1 MRISKFILICALAF
15 TTAPMFAQDDKRVK
29 DGNSAI
35 PEPISNVDSLKHKGG
50 TQDKISRLFPSK
62 KEVKTSVTESPT
74 DDGQKE
80 VDKLRDS
87 LSYLTVILNDKIS
100 EQAKLREEID
110 SIKSTNIILR
120 DSLSVILAALEKSNT
135 EIKEKDA
142 EVLTLKTNMKERLA
156 AVEFAVV
163 RFGYSRLKDPY
174 DKENINK
181 AIKDIENIYTEDI
194 RGENLDIVELLK
206 KYENYSN
213 EVREII
219 FEAQNDP
226 DRKNFVFAEQYKDK
240 YIGKLKNSF
249 YYRDYYSKKVP
260 TSKYLNDLIDDVI
273 KVLLQHT
280 SDNQVDLSSFL

>member
-1 MRISKFILICALAF
+1 MTLNKYILICAVALLPF
-15 TTAPMFAQDDKRVK
+15 VSYAQEDKRQL
-29 DGNSAI
+29 DGKLASQGEIAT
-35 PEPISNVDSLKHKGG
+35 VDSLKHKGVAKEK
-50 TQDKISRLFPSK
+50 TSRLFPSK
-62 KEVKTSVTESPT
+62 KDVKISDSEPLSDDRQAEVE
-74 DDGQKE
+74 
-80 VDKLRDS
+80 KLRDS
-87 LSYLTVILNDKIS
+87 LSFLTVILEGKIS
-100 EQAKLREEID
+100 EMAKLREETEAAKAQN
-110 SIKSTNIILR
+110 SILR
-120 DSLSVILAALEKSNT
+120 DSLYVISAALKKNDADIKERDT
-135 EIKEKDA
+135 EILSLKE
-142 EVLTLKTNMKERLA
+142 NMKERLA

-194 RGENLDIVELLK
+194 RGENQDIVELLK

-213 EVREII
+213 EVRKII

-240 YIGKLKNSF
+240 YIEKLKNSF

-260 TSKYLNDLIDDVI
+260 TSKYLNDLIDNVI
-273 KVLLQHT
+273 KVLQQHT

>member
-1 MRISKFILICALAF
+1 MVVKMMIADIYYYRTTQILNNMKFNKYILLCAVALIPF
-15 TTAPMFAQDDKRVK
+15 MSFAQEDKRQIDDK
-29 DGNSAI
+29 SA
-35 PEPISNVDSLKHKGG
+35 DR
-50 TQDKISRLFPSK
+50 QA
-62 KEVKTSVTESPT
+62 EVE
-74 DDGQKE
+74 
-80 VDKLRDS
+80 KLRDS
-87 LSYLTVILNDKIS
+87 ISYLTVILKDKVS
-100 EQAKLREEID
+100 EMAKLREEVEAAKSLN
-110 SIKSTNIILR
+110 SILK
-120 DSLSVILAALEKSNT
+120 DSLSVISAALEKSDAGIKERDT
-135 EIKEKDA
+135 EI
-142 EVLTLKTNMKERLA
+142 LSLKVNMKERLA

-194 RGENLDIVELLK
+194 REENQDIVELLK

-219 FEAQNDP
+219 FEAQNDS

-240 YIGKLKNSF
+240 YIEKLKNSF

-260 TSKYLNDLIDDVI
+260 TSKYLNDLIDNVI
-273 KVLLQHT
+273 KVLQQHT